1 MTTSKKTTVS
11 SKGGKKVE
19 KTTTAKTLN
28 KADIPARIDR
38 LPEPFNPAD
47 FEKYYGVYSAV
58 VSDVKD
64 PEDLGR
70 VKVLL
75 PWLDQGR
82 IPAKFKQRGIWARP
96 ATLMAGNNRGSWFI
110 PDVDDEVLVAF
121 EGGDSRHPY
130 VIGSLWN
137 GNDLPPE
144 SMDSSGRNNRKVLKS
159 RNGVKVTLDDTDG
172 SESLILET
180 PAGQRISLKDGNA
193 IVTIEDSNGNSLELA
208 SSGITITAS
217 ARVKI
222 NASVLEISASMVEI
236 NAGMTKASGVVKCD
250 TLIANSVIS
259 ASYTPGAGNVW

>member
-1 MTTSKKTTVS
+1 MTTSKKATVS
-11 SKGGKKVE
+11 SKSGKKLE
-19 KTTTAKTLN
+19 KTTTVKSLI
-28 KADIPARIDR
+28 KADIPPRINP

-75 PWLDQGR
+75 PWLDQSR
-82 IPAKFKQRGIWARP
+82 IPAKFRQKGIWARL
-96 ATLMAGNNRGSWFI
+96 ATLMAGNDRGSWFI

-121 EGGDSRHPY
+121 EGGDSRRPY

-137 GNDLPPE
+137 GNDNPPE
-144 SMDSSGRNNRKVLKS
+144 SIDSRGRNNRKVLKS

-172 SESLILET
+172 SESLLLET
-180 PAGQRISLKDGNA
+180 PAGQKISLKDGSQSL
-193 IVTIEDSNGNSLELA
+193 TIEDASGNSLELA
-208 SSGITITAS
+208 ASGITINAA
-217 ARVKI
+217 ARVTI
-222 NASVLEISASMVEI
+222 NASMVEI